1 MDHLVDKSQSGFIPG
16 RVITDNIILSH
27 ELVKGYGRK
36 GISPRWKFVRW
47 IMVCVKTIS
56 YSILINGKP
65 MEPFKARRGLR
76 QGDPLSPFLFVLGME
91 YLTRSFKTLK
101 YKLDF
106 NFHLR
111 CDKLNIIQLGF
122 ADDVLLFCRGDTI
135 SIQMIFNCFME
146 FSKAF
151 VLKAN
156 TTKSSIYFGGVP
168 QDIQQS
174 IVQVI
179 GFSMGELSFKKVA
192 IDQNSVVLH
201 PNILIADICGTN
213 ASKKVLLSWDKVC
226 SPKTAGGYN
235 VMDVPTWNKVA
246 IYILLW
252 KLYKKK
258 DKLWVQWIYLYYG
271 KKQEVWET
279 NPSNASWIVQ
289 KIIKAKRYVEA
300 AGIDMKEL
308 AEWNYFSIK
317 KWYKGMRGQV
327 AGSIWSK
334 LLHWQGITRPSM
346 EWQREVQWAEDKAT
360 GNTAKAQVYRLTL
373 AGAVYH
379 IWSER
384 NRRVFQE
391 EQRKWK

>member
-106 NFHLR
+106 NFHPR

>member
-106 NFHLR
+106 NFHPR

-317 KWYKGMRGQV
+317 KWYKGMRGQ
-327 AGSIWSK
+327 
-334 LLHWQGITRPSM
+334 
-346 EWQREVQWAEDKAT
+346 
-360 GNTAKAQVYRLTL
+360 
-373 AGAVYH
+373 YH
-379 IWSER
+379 R
-384 NRRVFQE
+384 GD
-391 EQRKWK
+391 